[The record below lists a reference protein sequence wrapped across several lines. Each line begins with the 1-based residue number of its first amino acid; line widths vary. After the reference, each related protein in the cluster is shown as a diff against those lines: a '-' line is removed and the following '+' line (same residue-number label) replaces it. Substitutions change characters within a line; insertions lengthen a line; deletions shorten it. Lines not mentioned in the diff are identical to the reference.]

1 LASFSDFSSVIKLIN
16 VRAVRRSETLQGGNM
31 FEFDENIDQSARI
44 KVIGVGGGGGNAIN
58 TMIKTG
64 IDGVEF
70 IVANTDAQA
79 LRANTASLKIQLGA
93 KLTKGLGA
101 GANPEVGKEA
111 ALEDRDRIASI
122 LNGADMVFVA
132 VGLGGGTGT
141 GAAPVIAQAAREVG
155 ALTVGVVTKPFSREG
170 KLRMQKAEDGVIAL
184 KEVVDCL
191 LVIPNDRLIGLAGKS
206 MSVVDAFRPADDVLR
221 QAVQGISDLITTQG
235 MINVDFA
242 DVKAVMSDRGMA
254 MMGIGMAEGEKRATE
269 AAMQAIS
276 SPLLEEIDI
285 SGAKGVLV
293 NICGSSSMTM
303 DDFDEVSRIIHEK
316 VHEDANIIVGLVINE
331 EMGQKIKV
339 TAIAT
344 GFGSSFSKN
353 KSNEDQLKTRHNINI
368 VPPVVTHTNREIPTF
383 IRLEKQKSLPA
394 GIRLDLNDT
403 IEEYE
408 IPTFLRKRVD

>member
-1 LASFSDFSSVIKLIN
+1 
-16 VRAVRRSETLQGGNM
+16 M

-44 KVIGVGGGGGNAIN
+44 KVIGVGGGGGNAVN

-122 LNGADMVFVA
+122 LNGADMVFIA

-170 KLRMQKAEDGVIAL
+170 KLRMQKAEDGVSAL
-184 KEVVDCL
+184 KDVVDCL

-254 MMGIGMAEGEKRATE
+254 MMGIGIAEGEKRATE

-331 EMGQKIKV
+331 EMGQRIKV

-344 GFGSSFSKN
+344 GFGSSFAKD
-353 KSNEDQLKTRHNINI
+353 KSCENQQKARSNINI
-368 VPPVVTHTNREIPTF
+368 AQPIVTHTNREIPTF

>member
-1 LASFSDFSSVIKLIN
+1 
-16 VRAVRRSETLQGGNM
+16 M

-44 KVIGVGGGGGNAIN
+44 KVIGVGGGGGNAVN

-122 LNGADMVFVA
+122 LNGADMVFIA

-170 KLRMQKAEDGVIAL
+170 KLRMQKAEDGVSAL
-184 KEVVDCL
+184 KDVVDCL

-254 MMGIGMAEGEKRATE
+254 MMGIGIAEGEKRATD

-344 GFGSSFSKN
+344 GFGSSFEKN
-353 KSNEDQLKTRHNINI
+353 RACEEQQKARHNINI
-368 VPPVVTHTNREIPTF
+368 AAPLAAHTNREIPTF
-383 IRLEKQKSLPA
+383 IRLEKQKGLPA
-394 GIRLDLNDT
+394 GIRLGLNDT